1 MCGDALT
8 LAGGGGCAGG
18 GGRMRK
24 GGMKVDGDLDVVDGG
39 YEGGGVVLWEGDDD
53 DVLSV
58 FKSAE
63 GTLGEGGAGGPW
75 LGTTASISGGGI
87 ELLFDSSSCLLA
99 ALMPPR
105 SCTKL

>member
-39 YEGGGVVLWEGDDD
+39 SEGG
-53 DVLSV
+53 
-58 FKSAE
+58 
-63 GTLGEGGAGGPW
+63 
-75 LGTTASISGGGI
+75 
-87 ELLFDSSSCLLA
+87 
-99 ALMPPR
+99 
-105 SCTKL
+105 